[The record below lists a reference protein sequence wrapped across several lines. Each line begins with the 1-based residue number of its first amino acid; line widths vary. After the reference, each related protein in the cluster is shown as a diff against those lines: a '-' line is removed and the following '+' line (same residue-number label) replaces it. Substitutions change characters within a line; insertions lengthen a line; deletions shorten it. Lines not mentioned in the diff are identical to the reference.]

1 MEKPEHPERRWMV
14 PGRILQIIIALA
26 LLLMAH
32 TTIAAAGEIG
42 SKGETWIVDEM
53 IRSGPDHPAGPETSI
68 TLEAARG
75 EYISFQPVVRASK
88 GTLNNVRV
96 VASALVG
103 PGVIP
108 DDNVEVYRESFLTL
122 PTSTPHR
129 RTSKPLPPGRYPD
142 GLVPTKNPGNGTPI
156 PPGASLRAQNH
167 NISAG
172 ETQPYWVDIFVPR
185 ATPPGAYNGIV
196 TIQAEEGSTTL
207 EVRLMVWNFTLP
219 VKPSLKSSFGMWAQD
234 HNKQDYIELMKHR
247 LMPAGDASVHGEL
260 QALGMSLG
268 DLGIYSGA
276 NVGNCSMA
284 PPPSLEE
291 LRAAKRR
298 RPRGLDLYNYTAD
311 EIGECKNLT
320 NELRQWANALHGV
333 GVRQLVTMPPR
344 PDLYGSVDIWVMLPG
359 QFVEERP
366 GLVAAREAGAELWS
380 YTSMNQDS
388 YSPKWQID
396 FLPMNYRIYGLL
408 NQSVGATGLLYW
420 TVDYWTSDPWRDPYS
435 WKGSYPGDGV
445 LVYPGDKVGLD
456 TIVPSMRLKYI
467 RSAVQDYEYVELLSK
482 AGRREWALQTIR
494 PIASDWQS
502 WSNDPKQLRAVR
514 HRLAVELNRL
524 SAD

>member
-1 MEKPEHPERRWMV
+1 
-14 PGRILQIIIALA
+14 
-26 LLLMAH
+26 
-32 TTIAAAGEIG
+32 
-42 SKGETWIVDEM
+42 
-53 IRSGPDHPAGPETSI
+53 
-68 TLEAARG
+68 
-75 EYISFQPVVRASK
+75 
-88 GTLNNVRV
+88 
-96 VASALVG
+96 
-103 PGVIP
+103 
-108 DDNVEVYRESFLTL
+108 
-122 PTSTPHR
+122 
-129 RTSKPLPPGRYPD
+129 
-142 GLVPTKNPGNGTPI
+142 
-156 PPGASLRAQNH
+156 
-167 NISAG
+167 
-172 ETQPYWVDIFVPR
+172 
-185 ATPPGAYNGIV
+185 
-196 TIQAEEGSTTL
+196 
-207 EVRLMVWNFTLP
+207 MVWNFTLP
-219 VKPSLKSSFGMWAQD
+219 VKPSLKSSFGMWAQE

-320 NELRQWANALHGV
+320 NELKQWANALHGV

-396 FLPMNYRIYGLL
+396 FVPMNYRIYGLV

-482 AGRREWALQTIR
+482 AGRREWVLQTIR

-502 WSNDPKQLRAVR
+502 WSDDPKQLRAIR